1 MIAKARDS
9 AGRRGGRRS
18 REPVDIRLT
27 VAFRFG
33 DEPGERVTV
42 MDDRHIPFVGSLFE
56 SRDKI
61 LRGFTRL
68 LIKAGA
74 QQPKV
79 ARELLPLLKLLRPT
93 QRRER
98 KKNPSKR

>member
-1 MIAKARDS
+1 MIAKGRRS
-9 AGRRGGRRS
+9 AGRRS
-18 REPVDIRLT
+18 RDAVDVRLT

-33 DEPGERVTV
+33 DEPGDRVTV
-42 MDDRHIPFVGSLFE
+42 MDDRHVPLVGTLFE

-93 QRRER
+93 SRREQ
-98 KKNPSKR
+98 KKKPSKR

>member
-1 MIAKARDS
+1 MIAKARDP
-9 AGRRGGRRS
+9 AGRRSGRRS

-33 DEPGERVTV
+33 DQPGEQVTM

-93 QRRER
+93 PRRET

>member
-1 MIAKARDS
+1 MIAK
-9 AGRRGGRRS
+9 GRRSSGRRS

-42 MDDRHIPFVGSLFE
+42 MDDRHVPLVGTLFE
-56 SRDKI
+56 SRDRI

-79 ARELLPLLKLLRPT
+79 ARELLPLLKLLRRSDKRA
-93 QRRER
+93 Q
-98 KKNPSKR
+98 KKEKSKR